1 MAWLDGLDI
10 PFVHQTDSGFFA
22 YGSDTL
28 TDTSTPG
35 RSRAERLWAH
45 PGLQPVALL
54 GEQQSSPIA
63 AYRWQH
69 TDQALSEQLE
79 IEGEGHPAT
88 MGAGHAAVR
97 FSNPTTGGDVM
108 PTIRAE
114 FHRLRAGAVSEPQ
127 REVGSSVWQ
136 VFAGSGSVWLGGT
149 EHCLERGDLA
159 IEIGASDVGAL
170 LAAGDWRAQAGAA
183 DGPQHRIADLSYA
196 PVVPRP
202 GKIICVGLNYRSHI
216 IEMGRDLPEYPTL
229 FAKYPEAL
237 IGAFDPL
244 TLPAE
249 SDQVDWEVELA
260 VVVGRRVR
268 HAGAAAASEAIAGYS
283 IINDV
288 TMRDWQY
295 RTPEWLQGKTFEAT
309 TPFGPHLVT
318 PDEIAPDAKIS
329 CLVDGEVVQDS
340 TIADLLFGPVDL
352 VRYISTILPLDP

>member
-1 MAWLDGLDI
+1 MRLGTIRTA
-10 PFVHQTDSGFFA
+10 SG
-22 YGSDTL
+22 
-28 TDTSTPG
+28 TS
-35 RSRAERLWAH
+35 
-45 PGLQPVALL
+45 
-54 GEQQSSPIA
+54 
-63 AYRWQH
+63 
-69 TDQALSEQLE
+69 
-79 IEGEGHPAT
+79 
-88 MGAGHAAVR
+88 AVR
-97 FSNPTTGGDVM
+97 IDS
-108 PTIRAE
+108 
-114 FHRLRAGAVSEPQ
+114 
-127 REVGSSVWQ
+127 
-136 VFAGSGSVWLGGT
+136 
-149 EHCLERGDLA
+149 DLA

-170 LAAGDWRAQAGAA
+170 LAVADWRAQAGAA

-249 SDQVDWEVELA
+249 SDQVDWEAELA

-268 HAGAAAASEAIAGYS
+268 HADAAAASEAIAGYS

-295 RTPEWLQGKTFEAT
+295 RTPQWLQGKTFEAT

-329 CLVDGEVVQDS
+329 CLIDGEVVQDS

-352 VRYISTILPLDP
+352 VRYISAILPLGPGDVIASGTMGGVGHARTPPRYLQSGQTLVARIEGIGETVSPVGRAPRGDRR

>member
-1 MAWLDGLDI
+1 MRLGTIRTA
-10 PFVHQTDSGFFA
+10 SG
-22 YGSDTL
+22 
-28 TDTSTPG
+28 TS
-35 RSRAERLWAH
+35 
-45 PGLQPVALL
+45 
-54 GEQQSSPIA
+54 
-63 AYRWQH
+63 
-69 TDQALSEQLE
+69 
-79 IEGEGHPAT
+79 
-88 MGAGHAAVR
+88 AVR
-97 FSNPTTGGDVM
+97 ID
-108 PTIRAE
+108 
-114 FHRLRAGAVSEPQ
+114 
-127 REVGSSVWQ
+127 
-136 VFAGSGSVWLGGT
+136 
-149 EHCLERGDLA
+149 GDLA

-260 VVVGRRVR
+260 VVIGRRVR
-268 HAGAAAASEAIAGYS
+268 HADVAAASEAIAGYS

-288 TMRDWQY
+288 TMRDWQF

-329 CLVDGEVVQDS
+329 CLVDSEVVQDS

-352 VRYISTILPLDP
+352 VCYISTILTVDPGDVIATGTMGGVGHARTPPRYLQSGQTLVARIEGIGETVSPVGRAVGGDRR

>member
-1 MAWLDGLDI
+1 MRLGTIRTA
-10 PFVHQTDSGFFA
+10 SG
-22 YGSDTL
+22 
-28 TDTSTPG
+28 TS
-35 RSRAERLWAH
+35 
-45 PGLQPVALL
+45 
-54 GEQQSSPIA
+54 
-63 AYRWQH
+63 
-69 TDQALSEQLE
+69 
-79 IEGEGHPAT
+79 
-88 MGAGHAAVR
+88 AVR
-97 FSNPTTGGDVM
+97 ID
-108 PTIRAE
+108 
-114 FHRLRAGAVSEPQ
+114 
-127 REVGSSVWQ
+127 
-136 VFAGSGSVWLGGT
+136 
-149 EHCLERGDLA
+149 GDLA

-183 DGPQHRIADLSYA
+183 DGPRHRIADLSYA

-268 HAGAAAASEAIAGYS
+268 RADAAAASEAIAGYS

-288 TMRDWQY
+288 TMRDWQF

-329 CLVDGEVVQDS
+329 CLVDSEVVQDS

-352 VRYISTILPLDP
+352 VRYISTILTVDPGDVIATGTMGGVGHARTPPRYLQSGQTLVARIEGIGETVNPVGRAVSGDRR

>member
-1 MAWLDGLDI
+1 MRLGTI
-10 PFVHQTDSGFFA
+10 RTVSG
-22 YGSDTL
+22 
-28 TDTSTPG
+28 TS
-35 RSRAERLWAH
+35 
-45 PGLQPVALL
+45 
-54 GEQQSSPIA
+54 
-63 AYRWQH
+63 
-69 TDQALSEQLE
+69 
-79 IEGEGHPAT
+79 
-88 MGAGHAAVR
+88 AVR
-97 FSNPTTGGDVM
+97 IDGD
-108 PTIRAE
+108 R
-114 FHRLRAGAVSEPQ
+114 
-127 REVGSSVWQ
+127 
-136 VFAGSGSVWLGGT
+136 
-149 EHCLERGDLA
+149 A
-159 IEIGASDVGAL
+159 IEIGASDVGTL
-170 LAAGDWRAQAGAA
+170 LAAGDWRALAGSA
-183 DGPQHRIADLSYA
+183 DGPRHRITDLSYA

-249 SDQVDWEVELA
+249 SDQVDWEAEMA

-268 HAGAAAASEAIAGYS
+268 QADAARASEAIAGYS

-295 RTPEWLQGKTFEAT
+295 RTTEWLQGKTFEAT

-329 CLVDGEVVQDS
+329 CLVDAEVVQDS

-352 VRYISTILPLDP
+352 VRYISTILTLDPGDVIATGTMGGVGHARTPPRYLQNGQTLVARIEGIGETVNLVGRAVSGDRR

>member
-1 MAWLDGLDI
+1 MRLGTIRTA
-10 PFVHQTDSGFFA
+10 SG
-22 YGSDTL
+22 
-28 TDTSTPG
+28 TS
-35 RSRAERLWAH
+35 
-45 PGLQPVALL
+45 
-54 GEQQSSPIA
+54 
-63 AYRWQH
+63 
-69 TDQALSEQLE
+69 
-79 IEGEGHPAT
+79 
-88 MGAGHAAVR
+88 AVR
-97 FSNPTTGGDVM
+97 ID
-108 PTIRAE
+108 
-114 FHRLRAGAVSEPQ
+114 
-127 REVGSSVWQ
+127 
-136 VFAGSGSVWLGGT
+136 
-149 EHCLERGDLA
+149 GDLA

-268 HAGAAAASEAIAGYS
+268 HADAAAASEAIAGYS

-288 TMRDWQY
+288 TMRDWQF

-329 CLVDGEVVQDS
+329 CLVDSEVVQDS

-352 VRYISTILPLDP
+352 VRYISTILPLDPGDVIATGTMGGVGHARTPPRYLQSGQTLVARIEGIGETVSPVGRAVSGDRR

>member
-1 MAWLDGLDI
+1 MRLGTVRTA
-10 PFVHQTDSGFFA
+10 SG
-22 YGSDTL
+22 
-28 TDTSTPG
+28 TS
-35 RSRAERLWAH
+35 
-45 PGLQPVALL
+45 
-54 GEQQSSPIA
+54 
-63 AYRWQH
+63 
-69 TDQALSEQLE
+69 
-79 IEGEGHPAT
+79 
-88 MGAGHAAVR
+88 AVR
-97 FSNPTTGGDVM
+97 ID
-108 PTIRAE
+108 
-114 FHRLRAGAVSEPQ
+114 
-127 REVGSSVWQ
+127 
-136 VFAGSGSVWLGGT
+136 
-149 EHCLERGDLA
+149 GDLA

-183 DGPQHRIADLSYA
+183 DGPRHRIADLSYA

-249 SDQVDWEVELA
+249 SDQVDWEAELA
-260 VVVGRRVR
+260 VIVGRRVR

-295 RTPEWLQGKTFEAT
+295 RTPQWLQGKTFEAT

-352 VRYISTILPLDP
+352 VRYISAILTLDPGDVIATGTMGGVGHARTPPRYLQSGQTLVARIEGIGETVSPVGRAPRGDRR

>member
-1 MAWLDGLDI
+1 MRLGTIRTA
-10 PFVHQTDSGFFA
+10 SG
-22 YGSDTL
+22 
-28 TDTSTPG
+28 TS
-35 RSRAERLWAH
+35 
-45 PGLQPVALL
+45 
-54 GEQQSSPIA
+54 
-63 AYRWQH
+63 
-69 TDQALSEQLE
+69 
-79 IEGEGHPAT
+79 
-88 MGAGHAAVR
+88 AVR
-97 FSNPTTGGDVM
+97 ID
-108 PTIRAE
+108 
-114 FHRLRAGAVSEPQ
+114 
-127 REVGSSVWQ
+127 
-136 VFAGSGSVWLGGT
+136 
-149 EHCLERGDLA
+149 GDLA

-183 DGPQHRIADLSYA
+183 DGPRHRIADLSYA

-268 HAGAAAASEAIAGYS
+268 HADAAAASEAIAGYS

-288 TMRDWQY
+288 TMRDWQF

-329 CLVDGEVVQDS
+329 CLVDSEVVQDS

-352 VRYISTILPLDP
+352 VRYISTILTVDPGDVIATGTMGGVGHARTPPRYLQSGQTLVARIEGIGETVNPVGRAVSGDRR

>member
-1 MAWLDGLDI
+1 MRLGTI
-10 PFVHQTDSGFFA
+10 RTVSG
-22 YGSDTL
+22 
-28 TDTSTPG
+28 TS
-35 RSRAERLWAH
+35 
-45 PGLQPVALL
+45 
-54 GEQQSSPIA
+54 
-63 AYRWQH
+63 
-69 TDQALSEQLE
+69 
-79 IEGEGHPAT
+79 
-88 MGAGHAAVR
+88 AVR
-97 FSNPTTGGDVM
+97 ID
-108 PTIRAE
+108 
-114 FHRLRAGAVSEPQ
+114 
-127 REVGSSVWQ
+127 
-136 VFAGSGSVWLGGT
+136 
-149 EHCLERGDLA
+149 GDLA
-159 IEIGASDVGAL
+159 IEIGASDVGTL
-170 LAAGDWRAQAGAA
+170 LAAGDWRALAGSA
-183 DGPQHRIADLSYA
+183 DGPRHRIADLSYA

-268 HAGAAAASEAIAGYS
+268 RAGAAEASEAIAGYS

-288 TMRDWQY
+288 TLRDWQY

-318 PDEIAPDAKIS
+318 PEEIAPDAKIS

-340 TIADLLFGPVDL
+340 ALADLLFGPVDL
-352 VRYISTILPLDP
+352 VRYISTILTLDPGDVIATGTMGGVGHARTPPRYLQSGQTLVARIQGIGETVSPVGRAAGADRR

>member
-1 MAWLDGLDI
+1 MRLGTIRTA
-10 PFVHQTDSGFFA
+10 SG
-22 YGSDTL
+22 
-28 TDTSTPG
+28 TS
-35 RSRAERLWAH
+35 
-45 PGLQPVALL
+45 
-54 GEQQSSPIA
+54 
-63 AYRWQH
+63 
-69 TDQALSEQLE
+69 
-79 IEGEGHPAT
+79 
-88 MGAGHAAVR
+88 AVR
-97 FSNPTTGGDVM
+97 ID
-108 PTIRAE
+108 
-114 FHRLRAGAVSEPQ
+114 
-127 REVGSSVWQ
+127 
-136 VFAGSGSVWLGGT
+136 
-149 EHCLERGDLA
+149 GDLA
-159 IEIGASDVGAL
+159 IEIGASDVRAL
-170 LAAGDWRAQAGAA
+170 LAAGDWRAHAGAA

-229 FAKYPEAL
+229 FAEYPEAL

-260 VVVGRRVR
+260 VIVGRRVR
-268 HAGAAAASEAIAGYS
+268 HADAAAAADAIAGYS

-295 RTPEWLQGKTFEAT
+295 RTPQWLQGKTFEAT

-329 CLVDGEVVQDS
+329 CLIDGEVVQDS

-352 VRYISTILPLDP
+352 VRYISTILPLDPGDVIATGTMGGVGHARTPPRYLQSGETLVARIEGIGETVSPVGRGVSGDRR

>member
-1 MAWLDGLDI
+1 MRLGTIRTA
-10 PFVHQTDSGFFA
+10 SG
-22 YGSDTL
+22 
-28 TDTSTPG
+28 TS
-35 RSRAERLWAH
+35 
-45 PGLQPVALL
+45 
-54 GEQQSSPIA
+54 
-63 AYRWQH
+63 
-69 TDQALSEQLE
+69 
-79 IEGEGHPAT
+79 
-88 MGAGHAAVR
+88 AVR
-97 FSNPTTGGDVM
+97 ID
-108 PTIRAE
+108 
-114 FHRLRAGAVSEPQ
+114 
-127 REVGSSVWQ
+127 
-136 VFAGSGSVWLGGT
+136 
-149 EHCLERGDLA
+149 GDLA

-183 DGPQHRIADLSYA
+183 DGPRHRIADLSYA

-260 VVVGRRVR
+260 AVVGRRVR
-268 HAGAAAASEAIAGYS
+268 HADAAAASEAIAGYS

-329 CLVDGEVVQDS
+329 CLIDGEVVQDS

-352 VRYISTILPLDP
+352 VCYISTILPLDPGDVIATGTMAGVGHARTPPRYLQSGETLVARIEGIGETVSPVGRAVSGDRR